1 MSSDYRTWQRKC
13 PHPESINPSTGMFVS
28 HDGGGMTM
36 TAPANPI
43 TDVSRMSASAIINT
57 DAVDYEDEVIVASG
71 VRISNY
77 QHNPVV
83 LWDHGKSITTLP
95 IGTCRAPNGEIDLIR
110 NDRTIESTTYFA
122 KSLPFAY
129 QVFGLIDE
137 GVIRA
142 TSIHVVPSQIAEYRA
157 PDGRKVMVTEES
169 DLVEYSWTSLGVNPE
184 AVRREKS
191 LRLPDTY
198 REAWTLQMDRA
209 ASVLNRGTLG
219 GDTLS
224 PSIRKS
230 LMQLAKPRGMLIN
243 PFGESQDE
251 DMTQKTL
258 TGPELRKIGRSKVK
272 SMKMDEY
279 DEATQ
284 AKMKAMLEQ
293 DEEESEFEDVPATT
307 DLKGKPKAKTPLF
320 GDDPE
325 YDEQMAK
332 EYPPPKSKLK
342 GKVPPQFVKGAE
354 EEETDETEGDD
365 EEVAT
370 EEFEEGDEEEIEET
384 DAKSM
389 PVEKVVPDSKNN
401 LLDAASVV
409 KPGAK
414 VLKEAHDAV
423 DYVVKYLQAALA
435 PIENEAVVAGMTAEL
450 EALMTSVDAIRGL
463 FAASYPDSPAL
474 GLEAEQ
480 TADNVVNEQIKSMLA
495 ARQRNQFRVLGLQ
508 SLVASVAESTNLT
521 IGQKKSLLA
530 VQSKFTGMLEEA
542 SNFTPEIP
550 DGYVPLA
557 QYEALESKFNQLD
570 QLLTKAEQMMLPAS
584 SR

>member
-1 MSSDYRTWQRKC
+1 MTSDYKSWQRKC
-13 PHPESINPSTGMFVS
+13 PSPQSINPSTGMFVS
-28 HDGGGMTM
+28 HNDGGMMMTS
-36 TAPANPI
+36 PANPI
-43 TDVSRMSASAIINT
+43 TDVSRMTASATINT

-71 VRISNY
+71 VRIANY
-77 QHNPVV
+77 MNNPVV

-95 IGTCRAPNGEIDLIR
+95 IGTCRMPGKDGDIDLIR
-110 NDRTIESTTYFA
+110 HERSIDSTTYFA

-137 GVIRA
+137 GVVRA

-191 LRLPDTY
+191 LRLPDRY
-198 REAWTLQMDRA
+198 CEAWALQMDHA

-219 GDTLS
+219 GDALS

-230 LMQLAKPRGMLIN
+230 LMRLAKPRGMLIN
-243 PFGESQDE
+243 PFGDSQDE
-251 DMTQKTL
+251 DMTKKTL
-258 TGPELRKIGRSKVK
+258 TGPELRKIGRARLK
-272 SMKMDEY
+272 SMKMDDY
-279 DEATQ
+279 DEATK
-284 AKMKAMLEQ
+284 AKMKAMLEEGD
-293 DEEESEFEDVPATT
+293 DEDSEFEDVPATV
-307 DLKGKPKAKTPLF
+307 DMKGKPKAKTPMY

-325 YDEQMAK
+325 YDEQMEA
-332 EYPPPKSKLK
+332 EESQAKSKPK
-342 GKVPPQFVKGAE
+342 GKVPPQFQEASE
-354 EEETDETEGDD
+354 D
-365 EEVAT
+365 EEGED
-370 EEFEEGDEEEIEET
+370 EELEGFEEDEELE
-384 DAKSM
+384 APASKSM
-389 PVEKVVPDSKNN
+389 PVEKAVPDSQNN
-401 LLDAASVV
+401 LLDPAGVM

-435 PIENEAVVAGMTAEL
+435 PIENEAVVQGMTAEL
-450 EALMTSVDAIRGL
+450 EALVTSVDAIRGL
-463 FAASYPDSPAL
+463 HAASYPDQPAL
-474 GLEAEQ
+474 GMEAEQ
-480 TADNVVNEQIKSMLA
+480 TADDVVNEQIKSMLA

-508 SLVASVAESTNLT
+508 SLVANVAESKNLT

-542 SNFTPEIP
+542 ASFSPEIP
-550 DGYVPLA
+550 SDYVPRSE
-557 QYEALESKFNQLD
+557 YEALEAKFN

-584 SR
+584 GR